1 MSVTNIAGIGRRQ
14 AIRAFTVRAVGAFT
28 TILITAAG
36 ARGFLL
42 LIHCDGPVGRAI
54 RIMRRLTG
62 KLLWWPCVK
71 GRLLRRQE

>member
-1 MSVTNIAGIGRRQ
+1 MSVTNIAGIGRRR
-14 AIRAFTVRAVGAFT
+14 AIKPFTVRAVGAV
-28 TILITAAG
+28 TIRITAAG